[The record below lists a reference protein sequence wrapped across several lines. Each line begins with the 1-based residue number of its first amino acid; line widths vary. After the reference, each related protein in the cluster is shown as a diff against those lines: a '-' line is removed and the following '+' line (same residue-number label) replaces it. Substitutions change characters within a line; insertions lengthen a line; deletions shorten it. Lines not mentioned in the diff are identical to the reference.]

1 MPWLRAPCDELL
13 LPLAREAW
21 PALTARDGAALAVV
35 LKKIAARL
43 VQRDAEEVE
52 ELLADVGPASS
63 KPRALAAA
71 AEELAVEAQ
80 HPTAETG
87 PPRWGVFGKSSG
99 GYGALMLPTLF
110 PGRFLAAAAHPP
122 DAAFDVAYPPDFPS
136 AVEAIR
142 QRSATTSRSTSGN
155 AAAARALMRACTLP
169 GPKPIW

>member
-21 PALTARDGAALAVV
+21 PTLTARDGAALAVV

-71 AEELAVEAQ
+71 AEELSLI
-80 HPTAETG
+80 H
-87 PPRWGVFGKSSG
+87 
-99 GYGALMLPTLF
+99 
-110 PGRFLAAAAHPP
+110 
-122 DAAFDVAYPPDFPS
+122 
-136 AVEAIR
+136 I
-142 QRSATTSRSTSGN
+142 
-155 AAAARALMRACTLP
+155 
-169 GPKPIW
+169 